1 MIGSFLVM
9 KEIEDV
15 VREIHAAPQ
24 QAVVAASGAGSR
36 AVAWLLGVA
45 GASRTILEVLVPYGR
60 LSMVGFLGY
69 EPDQFVSEDTARA
82 MAKAAYQRG
91 MRLRECRPPVVGLA
105 CTAAIATDRPKLG
118 AHRCYVA
125 TWDDGKSTCYS
136 LALEKGRRDRS
147 GEEDVVSRLML
158 RALAESCGLETTL
171 DLRLTGEERVEIHTV
186 EHPDPITR
194 LLSGEAAWVTV
205 YPDGRMAVDEPLGK
219 SAVLPGSFSPFHHGH
234 ERLAETAGQIL
245 GAAVVFELSVANV
258 DKPPLARAEV
268 QRRLAQLAG
277 KATVVLTRAETFR
290 KKAALFPGCTFI
302 IGWDTAV
309 RLVAPRYYGGDES
322 AMLTALAE
330 MWAAGCRFLVAGRE
344 DQGTFRTLSDVP
356 VPQGFSPL
364 FQSIPE
370 SLFRADVSSSALRA
384 QARGRAGRREAVVPS
399 AGAPRRRSKRGP

>member
-1 MIGSFLVM
+1 MN
-9 KEIEDV
+9 EIEDV

-24 QAVVAASGAGSR
+24 QAVVVASGAGSR

-69 EPDQFVSEDTARA
+69 EPGQFVSEATARD

-91 MRLRECRPPVVGLA
+91 MRLREGRPPLVGLA
-105 CTAAIATDRPKLG
+105 CTATIATDRPKLG

-125 TWDDGKSTCYS
+125 TWEDAKSTCYS
-136 LALEKGRRDRS
+136 LALAKGRRDRN
-147 GEEDVVSRLML
+147 GEEEVVSRLML
-158 RALAESCGLETTL
+158 RALAEGCGLETTL
-171 DLRLTGEERVEIHTV
+171 DLGLTGEERVETHTL
-186 EHPDPITR
+186 EHPDPITL

-205 YPDGRMAVDEPLGK
+205 YADGRMAVDEPLGK
-219 SAVLPGSFSPFHHGH
+219 SGVLPGSFSPLHRGH
-234 ERLAETAGQIL
+234 ERLAETAGHIL
-245 GAAVVFELSVANV
+245 GTAVVFELSVANV

-268 QRRLAQLAG
+268 RQRLAQLAG
-277 KATVVLTRAETFR
+277 KGTVVLTRAETFR
-290 KKAALFPGCTFI
+290 KKAGLFPGCTFI

-330 MWAAGCRFLVAGRE
+330 IWAAGCRFLVAGRE
-344 DQGTFRTLSDVP
+344 DQGTFRTLSDVT

-384 QARGRAGRREAVVPS
+384 QARGRAGRREAAAPAV
-399 AGAPRRRSKRGP
+399 GAPRRPSKRGP

>member
-1 MIGSFLVM
+1 M
-9 KEIEDV
+9 KEIEDL
-15 VREIHAAPQ
+15 VRKIHAAPQ
-24 QAVVAASGAGSR
+24 QAVVAASGAGSQ

-69 EPDQFVSEDTARA
+69 EPEQFVSEDTARA

-91 MRLRECRPPVVGLA
+91 VRLRECRSPVVGLA
-105 CTAAIATDRPKLG
+105 CTATIATDRPKVG

-125 TWDDGKSTCYS
+125 TWDDVKSSCYS
-136 LALEKGRRDRS
+136 LVLDKGRRDRS

-158 RALAESCGLETTL
+158 RALAEGCGLETTL
-171 DLRLTGEERVEIHTV
+171 DLGLTGAERLEIHTV
-186 EHPDPITR
+186 EHLDPINR

-205 YPDGRMAVDEPLGK
+205 HSDGRMAVDEPLSK

-234 ERLAETAGQIL
+234 EGLAETARQIL
-245 GAAVVFELSVANV
+245 GTEVVFELSVANV
-258 DKPPLARAEV
+258 DKPPLARPEV

-290 KKAALFPGCTFI
+290 KKAGLFRGCTFI

-322 AMLTALAE
+322 AMLAALAE
-330 MWAAGCRFLVAGRE
+330 MWATGCRFLVAGR
-344 DQGTFRTLSDVP
+344 DDHGTFRTLSDVV

-364 FQSIPE
+364 FQGIPE

-384 QARGRAGRREAVVPS
+384 QAKRRAGRREAVVLS
-399 AGAPRRRSKRGP
+399 DGAPRRRSKPGP

>member
-1 MIGSFLVM
+1 M
-9 KEIEDV
+9 KDIEDV
-15 VREIHAAPQ
+15 VRDIHAAPQ
-24 QAVVAASGAGSR
+24 QAVLAASGAGSR

-45 GASRTILEVLVPYGR
+45 GASRTILEVQVPYGR

-69 EPDQFVSEDTARA
+69 EPGQFVSEATARA
-82 MAKAAYQRG
+82 MAKAAYQRA
-91 MRLRECRPPVVGLA
+91 MRLREVRGPLVGLA

-125 TWDDGKSTCYS
+125 TWDDRKSTCYS
-136 LALEKGRRDRS
+136 LVLAKGRRDRS
-147 GEEDVVSRLML
+147 GEEEVVSRLML
-158 RALAESCGLETTL
+158 RALAEDCGLETML
-171 DLRLTGEERVEIHTV
+171 DLGLIGKERVEIHTV
-186 EHPDPITR
+186 EHPDPLNR
-194 LLSGEAAWVTV
+194 LLSREAAWVTV
-205 YPDGRMAVDEPLGK
+205 DTDGRMAVDEPLGK
-219 SAVLPGSFSPFHHGH
+219 SAILPGSFSPLHHGH
-234 ERLAETAGQIL
+234 ERLAQTAGQIL
-245 GAAVVFELSVANV
+245 GTEVVFELSVANV
-258 DKPPLARAEV
+258 DKPPLAMAEV

-290 KKAALFPGCTFI
+290 KKAGLFPGCTFI

-384 QARGRAGRREAVVPS
+384 RGRGRPGRKEAVAPA
-399 AGAPRRRSKRGP
+399 AGAPRRLSKHGP